1 MIASGACP
9 PSLTG
14 SWPRRPATP
23 TSQRL
28 GPLQGMPDARPITL
42 IRIGPRGAAGERF
55 TPTFPSLLL
64 LHQQTFFSAS
74 SMSEMCQEETHAPQQ
89 DGCLSCHKVRPRQL
103 RKAVIGNADLYSYSR
118 QKMQIAPARYPRF
131 CSRLS
136 LDASENGHSD
146 LRSIDQSPPL
156 RYP

>member
-1 MIASGACP
+1 VVASGAFP
-9 PSLTG
+9 QSLTG

-74 SMSEMCQEETHAPQQ
+74 SMSEMCQNLTHALQQ
-89 DGCLSCHKVRPRQL
+89 SAFIRSPR
-103 RKAVIGNADLYSYSR
+103 RRGRAATA
-118 QKMQIAPARYPRF
+118 APGGRAGYHPRIVN
-131 CSRLS
+131 L
-136 LDASENGHSD
+136 G
-146 LRSIDQSPPL
+146 PP
-156 RYP
+156 